1 MMSCPRDLDLNELLL
16 EHLAVYGVDE
26 TVLRQLREQLEEPKR
41 KRAKKEADE
50 TTRLERMVRCAQDG
64 SLRVTV
70 RAHNL
75 VEGSFHI
82 KLWSTVSDLR
92 AMIAQDMGIPF
103 WSQVLALG
111 TRHLA
116 RKENH
121 TVLAEIG
128 VNPCNAT
135 FSVVRLEKPRVT
147 LCTPNGLFKIWDLN
161 GDETRTC
168 LGCSGGPDTVIR
180 AIQ

>member
-1 MMSCPRDLDLNELLL
+1 MSCVRDVDLNELLL
-16 EHLAVYGVDE
+16 EHLDVYGVE
-26 TVLRQLREQLEEPKR
+26 EAVLRQLREQLEEPKR

-70 RAHNL
+70 RTLNVA
-75 VEGSFHI
+75 EGSFHM
-82 KLWSTVSDLR
+82 KSWSTVSELR
-92 AMIAQDMGIPF
+92 AMIAQDMGIPS
-103 WSQVLALG
+103 WSQGLALG

-116 RKENH
+116 RKETH

-135 FSVVRLEKPRVT
+135 FTVVRLEKPRVT
-147 LCTPNGLFKIWDLN
+147 ICTPQGLFKIWDLS
-161 GDETRTC
+161 GGAC
-168 LGCSGGPDTVIR
+168 LG
-180 AIQ
+180 